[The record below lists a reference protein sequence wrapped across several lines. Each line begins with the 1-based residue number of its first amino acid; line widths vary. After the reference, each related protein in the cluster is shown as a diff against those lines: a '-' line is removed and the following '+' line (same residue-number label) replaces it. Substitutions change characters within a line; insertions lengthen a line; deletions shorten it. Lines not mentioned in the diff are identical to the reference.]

1 MKEKIIEKLL
11 SIRESLKFEWI
22 QEDETLLQ
30 KKLDDH
36 RSFSG
41 KLFLLG
47 TLIGSGLWIWDY
59 VTDPVGAKDTIWL
72 RMFFFIFLPAP
83 YLFRKITNRLLL
95 TLLFVGAVLL
105 TEAVYLKI
113 LTRLDMGMIYG
124 IAGFMYYM
132 LLPPL
137 AFQAFSLRANIVY
150 VVMATFLPHLL
161 AWSGFA
167 PGFQHDHYAVLIWPA
182 AALAILIQ
190 YFYARDYKKRYE
202 LEKEL
207 ERMSYTD
214 MLSGLNNRRHFM
226 AFLKK
231 EFERYRR
238 TGKSFS
244 LLMIDIDRFKR
255 INDTYGHPV
264 GDSVIRTLADI
275 VRDEIREMDFPARIG
290 GEEFAVILPEIDAKN
305 ALKVAER
312 IREKAQ
318 NHPVDIPGGEPARFT
333 VSIGVAAAG
342 ADSDETS
349 LIKEADEA
357 LYRAKREGRNRVVL
371 YDSSSS

>member
-1 MKEKIIEKLL
+1 MKEKITDKLL
-11 SIRESLKFEWI
+11 SIGKNLRLEWI
-22 QEDETLLQ
+22 EEDETLLQ

-83 YLFRKITNRLLL
+83 FLFRKITNRLLI
-95 TLLFVGAVLL
+95 TVLFVGAVLL

-137 AFQAFSLRANIVY
+137 ALQAFSFRANIVY
-150 VVMATFLPHLL
+150 VVMATFLPHIL

-244 LLMIDIDRFKR
+244 LLMIDIDHFKR

-264 GDSVIRTLADI
+264 GDRVIRI
-275 VRDEIREMDFPARIG
+275 VGEILREETREMDFPARIG
-290 GEEFAVILPEIDAKN
+290 GEEFAVILPEIDAED
-305 ALKVAER
+305 AFKVAER
-312 IREKAQ
+312 ILEKAR
-318 NHPVDIPGGEPARFT
+318 NRPVDIPGGEPVRFT
-333 VSIGVAAAG
+333 VSIGIAVATIG
-342 ADSDETS
+342 SDETS
-349 LIKEADEA
+349 LINEADEA
-357 LYRAKREGRNRVVL
+357 LYRAKREGRNRTVL
-371 YDSSSS
+371 YDSSSL